1 MLQFAPGKWIKA
13 VLSRDALAPEAST
26 ALAQWLEITGISF
39 GAVAL
44 AWWAVPNDPALAQQR
59 FPWLW
64 FAPVLVALR
73 YGVLHSLLSGCVI
86 VGNVWVAWKFG
97 RLPDGIP
104 EASLFGGGLM
114 VLLCGEFSDVW
125 RDRNTRMEET
135 YLYMSE
141 RLARLTKRHLLLNL
155 SHDRL
160 EQEML
165 ARPGSLRDALARL
178 RALSTASSTDEPMHG
193 ANGLLQ
199 LLSQYVNIQSA
210 QIYLLESN
218 GAGYTLGQSVARL
231 GDPAPLAADD
241 GLLTLALETQSLAHI
256 AGEETS
262 LARQSTQLVVA
273 PLVAGDNELVG
284 VLAVER
290 MPFFSMTVE
299 NLQMM
304 LVMLGYFAD
313 NLRFAG
319 GVTLI
324 QQRLPSMPIVFAQE
338 LGRLINLYQ
347 RVGLSSHLVVM
358 HFNGP
363 RRKEIPDEFLRIK
376 RGLDLYWRTLDG
388 DVPVLVVLMPFSSIS
403 AKDGFLLRVDAW
415 LRNRYQ
421 GDFES
426 LKIGL
431 KTINLDAEDP
441 LAELAEAVGSL

>member
-1 MLQFAPGKWIKA
+1 L
-13 VLSRDALAPEAST
+13 
-26 ALAQWLEITGISF
+26 
-39 GAVAL
+39 
-44 AWWAVPNDPALAQQR
+44 
-59 FPWLW
+59 
-64 FAPVLVALR
+64 
-73 YGVLHSLLSGCVI
+73 
-86 VGNVWVAWKFG
+86 GNVWVAWKLG
-97 RLPDGIP
+97 RLPDGVP
-104 EASLFGGGLM
+104 EASLYGGGLM

-178 RALSTASSTDEPMHG
+178 RALSVESPSDEPMHG

-199 LLSQYVNIQSA
+199 LLSQYVNIESA
-210 QIYLLESN
+210 QIYLLEATGGS
-218 GAGYTLGQSVARL
+218 YTLGQSVARL
-231 GDPAPLAADD
+231 GDPVPLAAND
-241 GLLTLALETQSLAHI
+241 GLLALALETESLAHI

-262 LARQSTQLVVA
+262 LERHSTQLVVA
-273 PLVAGDNELVG
+273 PLVAGDNELIG

-313 NLRFAG
+313 NLRFASS
-319 GVTLI
+319 VVLI
-324 QQRLPSMPIVFAQE
+324 QRRLPSMPIVFAQE
-338 LGRLINLYQ
+338 LGRLLNLYR

-376 RGLDLYWRTLDG
+376 RGLDLYWRTFVD
-388 DVPVLVVLMPFSSIS
+388 DVPVLVVLMPFSSS
-403 AKDGFLLRVDAW
+403 SSKDGFLLRVDTW
-415 LRNRYQ
+415 LHNRYQ

-431 KTINLDAEDP
+431 KAINLDAEDP
-441 LAELAEAVGSL
+441 LAELAEAVGSP